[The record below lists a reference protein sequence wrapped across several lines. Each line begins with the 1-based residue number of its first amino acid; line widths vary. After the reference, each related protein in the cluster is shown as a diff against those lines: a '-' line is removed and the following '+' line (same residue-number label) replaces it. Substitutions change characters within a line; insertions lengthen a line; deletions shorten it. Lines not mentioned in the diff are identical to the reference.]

1 MNPFA
6 TIFLVGA
13 LALFTSLLLTP
24 VVRGA
29 ALRWGRVSVASP
41 DRWHAR
47 PTPNVGGIAIFV
59 GFAVAVVVETLLAP
73 GDLSIRE
80 VSERA
85 VVPLTHR
92 DGLLLAA
99 VMIFAL
105 GLVDDLVQM
114 RPATK
119 LVGQVAAASVL
130 LMSGIGV
137 WLTGIYVVDVMV
149 SLFWFI
155 GITNALNLLDNMDGL
170 AGGVGAIAASFMGV
184 NFLLAGDP
192 ALAGF
197 AFAFAGALVGFLV
210 HNYPPARIF
219 MGDCGSLFTGLLL
232 AGLALSPAPG
242 LSRSLFAVVVV
253 PAVVLAVPIL
263 DTTFVTLTRLLE
275 GRPIS
280 KGGKDHT
287 SHGLVALGIP
297 EERVVWLVWGLAV
310 VGGLIGLSL
319 RSVSRSVAYALGGAL
334 LVLLTLLGLY
344 LLSSRMGALEKSG
357 GSAGSGSS
365 EGSGRSEGSEGSGR
379 SEGSEGSGRSEGS
392 EGSDGSEE
400 SERSYAGDATEVF
413 NRLLRLHHRF
423 PLLTILMDVALV
435 TIAYFGAYL
444 VRWDTERLPDE
455 LAYFRQ
461 TLAIVIVLKMIG
473 LVIAGA
479 YAPRFRHYSL
489 ADVVGTIRANLLG
502 TLLATSVLLLVFR
515 VGLSRG
521 VLMVDFLLCATL
533 TVLGR
538 VSFRFLDDVKE
549 KWSSEGAPV
558 AFVGRMEDAELVFRA
573 LRGVEEPRLRPVAV
587 VDYTYGGRRGRFK
600 GYPLFGGDAGIGRA
614 VRECAVN
621 AVVVIDRGGEG
632 TDDTRA
638 VAEYLSSEG
647 ALDVF
652 AVRISVGPAQ
662 VEVAAGLGAS

>member
-6 TIFLVGA
+6 NIFLVGA
-13 LALFTSLLLTP
+13 LALVTTLIVTP
-24 VVRGA
+24 IVRGA
-29 ALRWGRVSVASP
+29 ALRWGRISMASP

-47 PTPNVGGIAIFV
+47 PTPNLGGVAIFV
-59 GFAVAVVVETLLAP
+59 GFAVAVVVATLLIP

-80 VSERA
+80 VSTRA

-105 GLVDDLVQM
+105 GLVDDLVRL
-114 RPATK
+114 RPSTK
-119 LVGQVAAASVL
+119 LIGQLVAASVL

-192 ALAGF
+192 VLAGV

-219 MGDCGSLFTGLLL
+219 MGDSGSLFTGLVL

-263 DTTFVTLTRLLE
+263 DTTFVTLTRWLE

-297 EERVVWLVWGLAV
+297 EERVVWLVWGLAAG
-310 VGGLIGLSL
+310 GGLIGLSL
-319 RSVSRSVAYALGGAL
+319 RSVSRPVAYASGAAL
-334 LVLLTLLGLY
+334 LILLTLLGLY
-344 LLSSRMGALEKSG
+344 LLSSRMSALER
-357 GSAGSGSS
+357 S
-365 EGSGRSEGSEGSGR
+365 ENGRSEGAGSEAA
-379 SEGSEGSGRSEGS
+379 GSEGAHEGRG
-392 EGSDGSEE
+392 
-400 SERSYAGDATEVF
+400 TQLF
-413 NRLLRLHHRF
+413 NRLLRLHQRF
-423 PLLTILMDVALV
+423 PLLTILMDVVLV
-435 TIAYFGAYL
+435 AIAYFGAYL
-444 VRWDTERLPDE
+444 VRWDTEQLPAE

-461 TLAIVIVLKMIG
+461 TLAMVIALKLIG
-473 LVIAGA
+473 LAVAGA
-479 YAPRFRHYSL
+479 YAPHFRHYSL
-489 ADVVGTIRANLLG
+489 PDVVGTVRANMLG
-502 TLLATSVLLLVFR
+502 TLLTASVLFVVFR
-515 VGLSRG
+515 IGLSRG

-549 KWSSEGAPV
+549 KWSSEGRPV
-558 AFVGRMEDAELVFRA
+558 AFVGRMEDAELAFRV
-573 LRGVEEPRLRPVAV
+573 LRSVEEPRLRPVAV
-587 VDYTYGGRRGRFK
+587 VDSTYEGRRGRFK

-614 VRECAVN
+614 VAECGVH
-621 AVVVIDRGGEG
+621 AVVLIDRGGAD
-632 TDDTRA
+632 TADTRA
-638 VAEYLSSEG
+638 VTEYLRSEG

-652 AVRISVGPAQ
+652 AVHISVGPAP
-662 VEVAAGLGAS
+662 VAVSAVLGVS

>member
-1 MNPFA
+1 
-6 TIFLVGA
+6 
-13 LALFTSLLLTP
+13 
-24 VVRGA
+24 
-29 ALRWGRVSVASP
+29 LRWGRVSLASP

-59 GFAVAVVVETLLAP
+59 GFAVAVVVETLLTS

-85 VVPLTHR
+85 VIPLTHR

-105 GLVDDLVQM
+105 GLVDDLVQL
-114 RPATK
+114 RPTTK
-119 LVGQVAAASVL
+119 LVGQLVAASVL

-137 WLTGIYVVDVMV
+137 WLTGFYIVDVMV

-184 NFLLAGDP
+184 NFLLAGDV
-192 ALAGF
+192 ALAGV

-219 MGDCGSLFTGLLL
+219 MGDSGSLFTGLVL

-297 EERVVWLVWGLAV
+297 EERVVWLVWGLAA
-310 VGGLIGLSL
+310 GGGVIGLSL
-319 RSVSRSVAYALGGAL
+319 RSVSRPVAYALGGAL
-334 LVLLTLLGLY
+334 LILLTLLGLY
-344 LLSSRMGALEKSG
+344 LLASRMSALE
-357 GSAGSGSS
+357 GSA
-365 EGSGRSEGSEGSGR
+365 EKANEGSETGD
-379 SEGSEGSGRSEGS
+379 EGQG
-392 EGSDGSEE
+392 
-400 SERSYAGDATEVF
+400 TQLF

-423 PLLTILMDVALV
+423 PLLTILMDVTLV
-435 TIAYFGAYL
+435 AIAYFGAYL
-444 VRWDTERLPDE
+444 VRWDTEQLPAE

-461 TLAIVIVLKMIG
+461 TLAMVIVLKMIG
-473 LVIAGA
+473 LAIAGA

-489 ADVVGTIRANLLG
+489 ADVVGTIRANILG
-502 TLLATSVLLLVFR
+502 TLLTALVLLLVSR

-521 VLMVDFLLCATL
+521 VLMVDFLLCSTL

-549 KWSSEGAPV
+549 KWSSEGTPV
-558 AFVGRMEDAELVFRA
+558 AFVGRMEDAELAFRA
-573 LRGVEEPRLRPVAV
+573 LRGVEEPRLRLVAV
-587 VDYTYGGRRGRFK
+587 VDHTYGGRRGRFK
-600 GYPLFGGDAGIGRA
+600 GYPLFGGDAGIERA
-614 VRECAVN
+614 VGECGVT
-621 AVVVIDRGGEG
+621 AVVVIDRGGTG
-632 TDDTRA
+632 RDDTRA
-638 VAEYLSSEG
+638 VAEYLRSEG

-652 AVRISVGPAQ
+652 AVRISVEPAL
-662 VEVAAGLGAS
+662 VEVSAVLGVS

>member
-1 MNPFA
+1 MNPFV

-13 LALFTSLLLTP
+13 LALVTSLIVTP

-29 ALRWGRVSVASP
+29 ALRWGRISVASP

-47 PTPNVGGIAIFV
+47 PTPNLGGVAIFV
-59 GFAVAVVVETLLAP
+59 GFAVAVVLEMLLVPA
-73 GDLSIRE
+73 DLSIRD
-80 VSERA
+80 VSARA

-105 GLVDDLVQM
+105 GLIDDLVGL
-114 RPATK
+114 RPSAK
-119 LVGQVAAASVL
+119 LVGQLVAASVL

-137 WLTGIYVVDVMV
+137 WLTGFYIVDVMV

-184 NFLLAGDP
+184 NFLLAGDVG
-192 ALAGF
+192 LAGV

-219 MGDCGSLFTGLLL
+219 MGDSGSLFTGLVL

-253 PAVVLAVPIL
+253 PAVVLTVPIL

-297 EERVVWLVWGLAV
+297 EERVVWLVWGLAAG
-310 VGGLIGLSL
+310 GGLIGLSL
-319 RSVSRSVAYALGGAL
+319 RSVSRPVAYASGGAL
-334 LVLLTLLGLY
+334 LILLTLLGLY
-344 LLSSRMGALEKSG
+344 LLSSRMSAL
-357 GSAGSGSS
+357 
-365 EGSGRSEGSEGSGR
+365 EGSER
-379 SEGSEGSGRSEGS
+379 ADEGEG
-392 EGSDGSEE
+392 
-400 SERSYAGDATEVF
+400 TQVF

-423 PLLTILMDVALV
+423 PLLTVLMDVALV
-435 TIAYFGAYL
+435 AIAYFGAYL
-444 VRWDTERLPDE
+444 VRWDTEQLSAE

-461 TLAIVIVLKMIG
+461 TLAMVIVLKLIG
-473 LVIAGA
+473 LAIAGA

-489 ADVVGTIRANLLG
+489 ADVVGTIRANILG
-502 TLLATSVLLLVFR
+502 TLLTALVLLLVSR

-521 VLMVDFLLCATL
+521 VLMVDFLLCSTL

-538 VSFRFLDDVKE
+538 ISFRFLDDVKE
-549 KWSSEGAPV
+549 KWSSEGTPV
-558 AFVGRMEDAELVFRA
+558 AFVGRMEEAELAFRA
-573 LRGVEEPRLRPVAV
+573 LRVMEEPTLRPVAV
-587 VDYTYGGRRGRFK
+587 VDHTYGGRRGRFK
-600 GYPLFGGDAGIGRA
+600 GYPLFGGDSGIERA
-614 VRECAVN
+614 VGECGVS
-621 AVVVIDRGGEG
+621 AVVVIDRGGAG

-638 VAEYLSSEG
+638 VAEYLRSEG

-652 AVRISVGPAQ
+652 AVRISVEPAL
-662 VEVAAGLGAS
+662 VEVSTVLGVS